1 MSKIESQHLARKAY
15 VYVRQ
20 STMAQVEHNVESR
33 ERQYELAER
42 AVALGWPAGEVVVV
56 DEDQGRS
63 GKSADGR
70 NGFQGLVAEVGLGRV
85 GIVVGI
91 EVSRLA
97 RGNADWYQ
105 LLDLCALTDTLIAD
119 SDGIYHPGLHNDR
132 LVLGLK
138 GTMSEAELHV
148 LRARLRGGSLHKAGK
163 GELRLP
169 LPAGLEYDDTGRVR
183 VTPDEA
189 VADAIATVFSYFE
202 TLASARQVM
211 LRLLGEN
218 RKLPRKASTDR
229 QVRWVEPTYRAIH
242 DILTNPVF
250 AGAYAYGRKRTE
262 RRVEGGVVRERQRR
276 APREEWHV
284 CIEGHHP
291 GYITFERYLSNQ
303 ERLRANWRPPRGEGG
318 GAAREGRALLQGLIR
333 CGRCGRKMQVGYSG
347 KTLVPNYSCVRGNQL
362 YGAKR
367 CQSVGGRRIERVVLD
382 SVFEALRPAGIEA
395 TLRAI
400 EHASSDHQTR
410 VRSAELELERAQIHA
425 DRARR
430 QFDACE
436 PENRLVARTLERE
449 WEQRLAEVR
458 RAERAVGEIAA
469 RRPDPLTDEEIAWCR
484 QAGADLRKV
493 FDAPT
498 TSDRERKQLLRAI
511 LTDVVVTVDRES
523 EQHAAQ
529 LRAVWEG
536 GAVTEHTVTLPRTGS
551 HTRCTDQDT
560 IALVRQLAEHYPDKQ
575 IAAILSRQGRR
586 TGAGNPF
593 TAHNVHGLRTY
604 HKIPAAPVRPTA
616 HDGDMVT
623 IAKAANELGVSTA
636 TVHRWLREGFI
647 TGEQITPGAPWQI
660 QLTDELRRTHPPA
673 SARRVAT
680 AHPGRQRPRRRP
692 PDRVAQ
698 GPTRRARRRLRPQR
712 QAKRPTNPGQT
723 RPNWTVRQPHPTGG
737 AVLNQRHVPEMAGVE
752 QLALELVL
760 EQVEH
765 GLPVDAGGLHPDDGH
780 GVAAQ
785 PVRQRDQ
792 ASGRRAKLADLLPAA
807 AIAVPDA
814 HARGDLGL
822 VDVEHRAALDQT
834 IHGTSRGSDTRRP
847 PGRAS
852 CGGV

>member
-1 MSKIESQHLARKAY
+1 
-15 VYVRQ
+15 VRQ
-20 STMAQVEHNVESR
+20 STIAQVERNIESR
-33 ERQYELAER
+33 ERQYELVDR
-42 AVALGWPAGEVVVV
+42 AVALGWHAAEVVVI

-63 GKSADGR
+63 GKSTDGR
-70 NGFQGLVAEVGLGRV
+70 DGFHGLVADVGLGHV
-85 GIVVGI
+85 GIVLGI

-97 RGNADWYQ
+97 RDNASWYQ

-148 LRARLRGGSLHKAGK
+148 LKARLRGGSLHKAGK

-169 LPAGLEYDDTGRVR
+169 LPAGYEYDAQGAVR

-202 TLASARQVM
+202 ELASARQVM
-211 LRLLGEN
+211 LRLIEED
-218 RKLPRKASTDR
+218 RKLPRKASADR
-229 QVRWVEPTYRAIH
+229 QVRWVKPTYKAIH
-242 DILTNPVF
+242 DTLTNPVF
-250 AGAYAYGRKRTE
+250 AGVYAYGRKRTE

-333 CGRCGRKMQVGYSG
+333 CGRCGRRMQVGYSG

-362 YGAKR
+362 YGTKR

-400 EHASSDHQTR
+400 EHAKDEHHTR
-410 VRSAELELERAQIHA
+410 VHSAELQLERAQIHA

-430 QFDACE
+430 QFDGCE

-449 WEQRLAEVR
+449 WEQRLTDVR
-458 RAERAVGEIAA
+458 RAERAAA
-469 RRPDPLTDEEIAWCR
+469 ETAAKRPDPLADEDIAWCR
-484 QAGADLRKV
+484 QAGADLRKA

-511 LTDVVVTVDRES
+511 LTEVVVTVDRAS
-523 EQHAAQ
+523 EQHVAE
-529 LRAVWEG
+529 LRVVWEG
-536 GAVTEHTVTLPRTGS
+536 SAVTEHSEPLQRTGS

-560 IALVRQLAEHYPDKQ
+560 IGLIRQLAEQYPDKQ
-575 IAAILSRQGRR
+575 IAAILARQGRL
-586 TGAGNPF
+586 TGAGNAF

-604 HKIPAAPVRPTA
+604 HKIPAARVRATT

-623 IAKAANELGVSTA
+623 IATAASELGVSTA

-660 QLTDELRRTHPPA
+660 QLTDELRG
-673 SARRVAT
+673 RVCEHAPDGWLPLTQAAT
-680 AHPGRQRPRRRP
+680 A
-692 PDRVAQ
+692 
-698 GPTRRARRRLRPQR
+698 L
-712 QAKRPTNPGQT
+712 
-723 RPNWTVRQPHPTGG
+723 
-737 AVLNQRHVPEMAGVE
+737 
-752 QLALELVL
+752 
-760 EQVEH
+760 
-765 GLPVDAGGLHPDDGH
+765 
-780 GVAAQ
+780 GVA
-785 PVRQRDQ
+785 RQTVLHKVQR
-792 ASGRRAKLADLLPAA
+792 GELA
-807 AIAVPDA
+807 AIYV
-814 HARGDLGL
+814 HNGERKGL
-822 VDVEHRAALDQT
+822 RIQVQPNQAGLFENHIRQEAQ
-834 IHGTSRGSDTRRP
+834 
-847 PGRAS
+847 
-852 CGGV
+852 C